1 MTPPKHPLTRRRL
14 MVAAGAATALAA
26 LPGALHAQAWPTR
39 ALRVVVPFPP
49 GGTTDFVTRL
59 VCTEVAKALGQP
71 IVVENKPGAGTVIG
85 VDNVAKS
92 PPDGTSFV
100 TVANSFAAN
109 VTLVKK
115 LPYDPLKDLRPVALM
130 GMSEHVLA
138 THPGSGIRSV
148 ADLRAA
154 VRKSGAALSYA
165 SFGNGTSAH
174 LSGAAL
180 AQQMG
185 VELVHVPYKGQAPAL
200 TDLLGGQ
207 VTLMFGNWPEF
218 RSHVQ
223 SGKLVAVGMATA
235 KRSAHAPDIPTLTEQ
250 GVAIVSNSW
259 NGLLAPG
266 GTPDAVVQRMN
277 AEVNRALASPPVVE
291 AFQKGGIASL
301 SGTPEQFAAFIRA
314 EIEQYAAVIR
324 KAGITLDT

>member
-1 MTPPKHPLTRRRL
+1 MSSPFHPPTRRRL
-14 MVAAGAATALAA
+14 LQAAGAATALAA
-26 LPGALHAQAWPTR
+26 LPAALHAQAWPTR
-39 ALRVVVPFPP
+39 PLRVVVPFPP

-85 VDNVAKS
+85 VDSVAKS

-138 THPGSGIRSV
+138 THPGSGIRTL

-154 VRKSGAALSYA
+154 VRKGAAALSYA

-185 VELVHVPYKGQAPAL
+185 LDLVHVPYKGQSPAL

-223 SGKLVAVGMATA
+223 SGKLVAIGMATA
-235 KRSAHAPDIPTLTEQ
+235 KRSAYAPDIPTLTEQ

-314 EIEQYAAVIR
+314 EIEHYAAVIR

>member
-1 MTPPKHPLTRRRL
+1 MQNNIRTTRRL
-14 MVAAGAATALAA
+14 MLAVPMVLAA
-26 LPGALHAQAWPTR
+26 ISAPVAFAQAFPSKPIT
-39 ALRVVVPFPP
+39 LIVPFPP
-49 GGTTDFVTRL
+49 GGTTDSVSRL
-59 VCTEVAKALGQP
+59 VATELSKTLGQP
-71 IVVENKPGAGTVIG
+71 VLVENQPGAGTVIG
-85 VDNVAKS
+85 VGGVAKAA
-92 PPDGTSFV
+92 PDGYTLV

-109 VTLVKK
+109 ESLVKN
-115 LPYDPLKDLRPVALM
+115 LPYDARRDLRPVALM
-130 GMSEHVLA
+130 GLSEHVLA

-148 ADLRAA
+148 ADLRTAA
-154 VRKSGAALSYA
+154 RKGGGTLSYA

-180 AQQMG
+180 AQQVG
-185 VELVHVPYKGQAPAL
+185 LDLVHVPYKGQAPAL

-223 SGKLVAVGMATA
+223 SGKLVAIGMATA
-235 KRSAHAPDIPTLTEQ
+235 KRSAYAPDIPTLTEQ

-301 SGTPEQFAAFIRA
+301 SGTPEQFAAFIRT
-314 EIEQYAAVIR
+314 EIEHYAAVIR